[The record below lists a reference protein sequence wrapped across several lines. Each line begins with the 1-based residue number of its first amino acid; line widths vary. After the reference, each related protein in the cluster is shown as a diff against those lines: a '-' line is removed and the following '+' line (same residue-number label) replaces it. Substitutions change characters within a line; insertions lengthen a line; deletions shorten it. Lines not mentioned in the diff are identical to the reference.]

1 MTKIIEDIALDFN
14 DVLIQPRPSTLTS
27 RKDVDLNVQYKTK
40 SGHIIHGI
48 PIISANMSA
57 VSTFDM
63 AKALASHGLFCAL
76 HKHYSSREIYDFFNN
91 DQNLRDK
98 VFVTIGMKDFLKL
111 EELRTLVCE
120 PRLIQIDVANGY
132 MYDFASYVEKVRIC
146 YPNSIIMAGNVVTA
160 EGASMLI
167 SAGAD
172 IIKVGIGS
180 GSVCHTR
187 LVAGV
192 GIPQLSAILDTI
204 DEVNKKDALLCSDG
218 GIVTAGDF
226 SKAFVAGAHFVMAGG
241 IFSGHDEC
249 NMMKF
254 TDETGRTFMEYYGMS
269 SEHAMNKHNG
279 GMNSYRASEGKLV
292 RVPYKGSVNSTIEHI
307 LGGIRSAGTYIGSS
321 SLQTYAYYAKLR
333 RVHAT
338 HNKVFGE

>member
-1 MTKIIEDIALDFN
+1 MTKIIEEVALDFN
-14 DVLIQPRPSTLTS
+14 DVLIQPRPSPLSS
-27 RKDVDLNVQYKTK
+27 RQQVDLNVSYKTK
-40 SGHIIHGI
+40 SGQTISGV

-76 HKHYSSREIYDFFNN
+76 HKHYTAAEYLDFYRINEN
-91 DQNLRDK
+91 IADK
-98 VFVTIGMKDFLKL
+98 VFFTIGMKDYGKL
-111 EELRTLVCE
+111 DAMKYGYI
-120 PRLIQIDVANGY
+120 PKLINIDVANGY
-132 MYDFASYVEKVRIC
+132 MYDFASYVEKVRESF
-146 YPNSIIMAGNVVTA
+146 PESIIMAGNVVTA
-160 EGASMLI
+160 EGASMLMA
-167 SAGAD
+167 AGAD

-204 DEVNKKDALLCSDG
+204 EEVNKKDGLLCSDG
-218 GIVTAGDF
+218 GIVNAGDF

-269 SEHAMNKHNG
+269 SEHAMTKHNG
-279 GMNSYRASEGKLV
+279 GMSSYRASEGKLV
-292 RVPYKGSVNSTIEHI
+292 RVNYKGSVHSTIEHI
-307 LGGIRSAGTYIGSS
+307 LGGVRSSCTYTGSNNIQQLS
-321 SLQTYAYYAKLR
+321 INGQLR
-333 RVHAT
+333 RVNNT
-338 HNKVFGE
+338 HNTIFGN

>member
-27 RKDVDLNVQYKTK
+27 RKDVDLNVEYKTI
-40 SGHIIHGI
+40 SGQTLSGV

-63 AKALASHGLFCAL
+63 AKALASHDMFCAL
-76 HKHYSSREIYDFFNN
+76 HKHYTSIDYMRFFKENEN
-91 DQNLRDK
+91 IADK
-98 VFVTIGMKDFLKL
+98 VFLTIGMHDFDKL
-111 EELRTLVCE
+111 EHMAKYNSI
-120 PRLIQIDVANGY
+120 PKLINVDVANGY
-132 MYDFASYVEKVRIC
+132 MLAFASYVEKVRNLA
-146 YPNSIIMAGNVVTA
+146 PKSIIMAGNVVCGR
-160 EGASMLI
+160 GARDLLN
-167 SAGAD
+167 AGAD

-192 GIPQLSAILDTI
+192 GVPQLSAILDTI
-204 DEVNKKDALLCSDG
+204 TEVNVTGGLLCSDG

-249 NMMKF
+249 NMTKF
-254 TDETGRTFMEYYGMS
+254 TDDHGRTFMEYYGMS

-292 RVPYKGSVNSTIEHI
+292 RVPYKGSVHTTIEHI